1 MLTGL
6 VKLSEK
12 WKRAPLLIIIALKRH
27 AFQMEETVIYD
38 PYNPKVPVI
47 MTMMRKMMTMVFLC
61 LTLSNEISNV
71 ILVT

>member
-12 WKRAPLLIIIALKRH
+12 WKRALLLIALKRH